1 MDYDKMSPEELFEEF
16 KKQYYKTT
24 EIAKGKNALDI
35 NLVHDELI
43 SIRKNI
49 TEFPELYDKNNPF
62 INNIE
67 LETYASRRE
76 VLPKDVKEL
85 RKFLEVSDK
94 LDNILPITDNGF
106 TFTDN
111 FILEHNTF
119 GYFKTNTEDWK
130 KYGTNIPDDI
140 SRINDQEIL
149 DSLDIETPEGLESQF
164 PDKQKEAQEEADR
177 LISEAE
183 GDLLDP
189 PDELLDTPTNVVDDI
204 NEITLNVIQNNR
216 DKVEHQKIIDALLE
230 KYDEDIVGK
239 YFNNLIAE
247 QEKINP
253 EYSGIT
259 LQEFEQI
266 RSNELLDGDSMTEQ
280 SLSEIEDEIG
290 SIDEEELLN
299 EIDDVGDNSLTGI
312 DPDVEIPDTVPED
325 LVNEVDK
332 ADFDEFKNLIE
343 PSDAVVE
350 SVEDI
355 AESIVDNAS
364 SQLTPDEVDSFA
376 NIAEQYKMQGDKL
389 INNIPDQVV
398 KKRIKNKMTELTTR
412 LLTPGGVVDYLDF
425 YETAVFAL
433 GTVIAAAPELKNIAN
448 WYAGS
453 MTNTLFKAY
462 GMPGIKVEQY
472 EPNWERIGKV
482 FDQVEKV
489 TPTDILIKKVMDTE
503 PTNTN
508 YISPYLNTG
517 QVKNKDVSESLTNTL
532 SFMANNTG
540 KGNNQPDKLKEA
552 FIYGN
557 KK

>member
-1 MDYDKMSPEELFEEF
+1 MAKLCPAGKAAAKKKFDVYPSAYANGWAAKKYKAAGGSWKTATSESVELEEKKGCMHNHKGEECPVHGAKECPALEKVDEAVRIPAKTGNIISSVFRFRSSTIMLKIFFPQTSVPKKSDVQDQIEKIYPGARLLTYMVSDYEPGQPILHAEGAAWTKS
-16 KKQYYKTT
+16 
-24 EIAKGKNALDI
+24 AGKN
-35 NLVHDELI
+35 
-43 SIRKNI
+43 K
-49 TEFPELYDKNNPF
+49 
-62 INNIE
+62 
-67 LETYASRRE
+67 
-76 VLPKDVKEL
+76 
-85 RKFLEVSDK
+85 
-94 LDNILPITDNGF
+94 
-106 TFTDN
+106 
-111 FILEHNTF
+111 
-119 GYFKTNTEDWK
+119 
-130 KYGTNIPDDI
+130 
-140 SRINDQEIL
+140 
-149 DSLDIETPEGLESQF
+149 
-164 PDKQKEAQEEADR
+164 
-177 LISEAE
+177 E
-183 GDLLDP
+183 GDLIDP
-189 PDELLDTPTNVVDDI
+189 PDDL
-204 NEITLNVIQNNR
+204 
-216 DKVEHQKIIDALLE
+216 
-230 KYDEDIVGK
+230 
-239 YFNNLIAE
+239 
-247 QEKINP
+247 
-253 EYSGIT
+253 S
-259 LQEFEQI
+259 
-266 RSNELLDGDSMTEQ
+266 DGDAMTEQ

-332 ADFDEFKNLIE
+332 ADFDEFKNLVE

-489 TPTDILIKKVMDTE
+489 TPTDILIKKVMDNQILETLQREIIWRAQTPQVFSKSALQEALKMAEEENIQGTDEASLLERIGYQVGFVEGSSLNIKITTE
-503 PTNTN
+503 EDW
-508 YISPYLNTG
+508 
-517 QVKNKDVSESLTNTL
+517 V
-532 SFMANNTG
+532 FA
-540 KGNNQPDKLKEA
+540 EA
-552 FIYGN
+552 IYN
-557 KK
+557 HLQHD

>member
-67 LETYASRRE
+67 LETYASKRE

-149 DSLDIETPEGLESQF
+149 DNLDIETPEGLESQF

-177 LISEAE
+177 LIREAE
-183 GDLLDP
+183 GDLIDP
-189 PDELLDTPTNVVDDI
+189 PDDI
-204 NEITLNVIQNNR
+204 T
-216 DKVEHQKIIDALLE
+216 
-230 KYDEDIVGK
+230 
-239 YFNNLIAE
+239 
-247 QEKINP
+247 
-253 EYSGIT
+253 
-259 LQEFEQI
+259 
-266 RSNELLDGDSMTEQ
+266 DGDATTEQ
-280 SLSEIEDEIG
+280 SLSEIEDELG
-290 SIDEEELLN
+290 PIDKEELLN

-343 PSDAVVE
+343 PSDAAVE
-350 SVEDI
+350 SVEDR

-389 INNIPDQVV
+389 IDNIPDQVV

-532 SFMANNTG
+532 SFMVNNTG
-540 KGNNQPDKLKEA
+540 KQNNQPDKLKEA